1 MSFFKRLFNIGKA
14 EANTALDKLE
24 DPIKQTEQGI
34 RDLKADLN
42 KSMQG
47 LAELKALAIRTKRDH
62 AQALKESKN
71 AEQKAVALL
80 QRAQSGQL
88 EQSEADRLAGELL
101 SRKEESSKRATRLQK
116 ELASHESNVSKMSE
130 NINKLKSQ
138 ISSYE
143 NELRTLK
150 ARSKVG
156 EATQKI
162 NKTMAQID
170 SSGTV
175 SMLERMK
182 DKVEEQEALAQSYA
196 DIASENTSVD
206 DDIEDALEGVSE
218 DNALLDLKAKMG
230 MLESGESKT
239 EDTPEESSNEDDT
252 KKKDDAAGS

>member
-1 MSFFKRLFNIGKA
+1 MSFFKRLFSIGKA

-24 DPIKQTEQGI
+24 DPIKMTEQGI

-71 AEQKAVALL
+71 AEQKAVMLL

-88 EQSEADRLAGELL
+88 DPAEADRLASEML
-101 SRKEESSKRATRLQK
+101 SRKETASKRATRLEQ
-116 ELASHESNVSKMSE
+116 ELASHESNVNKMSQ
-130 NINKLKSQ
+130 NINTLKSQ

-150 ARSKVG
+150 ARAKVS
-156 EATQKI
+156 EANKKI
-162 NKTMAQID
+162 NKTMSQID

-175 SMLERMK
+175 AMLERMK

-196 DIASENTSVD
+196 ELAAETTSVD
-206 DDIEDALEGVSE
+206 DDVDKALEGVSE
-218 DNALLDLKAKMG
+218 TNALLELKAKMG
-230 MLESGESKT
+230 MLESGSSS
-239 EDTPEESSNEDDT
+239 EDTTDKAADDT
-252 KKKDDAAGS
+252 KKEDPPAAS

>member
-1 MSFFKRLFNIGKA
+1 MSFFKRLFSIGKA

-24 DPIKQTEQGI
+24 DPIKLTEQGI

-62 AQALKESKN
+62 AQALKEAKN
-71 AEQKAVALL
+71 AEQKAVMLL

-88 EQSEADRLAGELL
+88 EQAEADRLAGEML
-101 SRKEESSKRATRLQK
+101 SRKEESSKRANRLQQ
-116 ELASHESNVSKMSE
+116 ELASHESNVSKMTE

-150 ARSKVG
+150 ARAKVG
-156 EATQKI
+156 EATKKI
-162 NKTMAQID
+162 NKTMSQID

-175 SMLERMK
+175 AMLERMK
-182 DKVEEQEALAQSYA
+182 DKVEEQEAMAQSYA
-196 DIASENTSVD
+196 EIASENTSVD
-206 DDIEDALEGVSE
+206 DDIEEALEGASE
-218 DNALLDLKAKMG
+218 TNALLELKAKMG
-230 MLESGESKT
+230 MLESGDTQK
-239 EDTPEESSNEDDT
+239 EDTSAESSDDAT
-252 KKKDDAAGS
+252 KKDDTAGS